1 MSGRRLRR
9 FLLLVVIGAAVAKV
23 VDLVRTRSGPDSS
36 RHPTVNGGVRAPT
49 PSSDPYQ
56 APMVEPAAVS
66 PDLEPLAPLEVDR
79 LADTSS
85 DASPPTS
92 SWDDDPGSDP
102 AGAGPDWADRA
113 DQAPARD
120 TEAEA
125 ELSWVE
131 PVEGLCP
138 DGYPVKAKVRSGIY
152 HRPGVT
158 AYGRTTP
165 DRCYPSAEAAEAD
178 GLRPAKR

>member
-1 MSGRRLRR
+1 MSGRRLRK
-9 FLLLVVIGAAVAKV
+9 FLLLVVIGSAVAKV
-23 VDLVRTRSGPDSS
+23 IGLVRARSGPDPS
-36 RHPTVNGGVRAPT
+36 RHPAFDGGVRPPP

-66 PDLEPLAPLEVDR
+66 PELEPLAPLEDH
-79 LADTSS
+79 LAETSS
-85 DASPPTS
+85 DAPPAIADR
-92 SWDDDPGSDP
+92 DDGPGSDP
-102 AGAGPDWADRA
+102 AGAGPDWTDRA

-125 ELSWVE
+125 ELTWVE